1 MFVSVL
7 MILKLFY
14 DVNEQFNEKPSDLW
28 LASRFFCVCAKTQLG
43 KIYNKIVIALRLQF
57 FTLGL
62 LQLHIAFV
70 ASKAVTDQQTDESQV
85 SNVQVAQQR
94 IGDLGYNY
102 APAVGLP
109 VEPQAGYDYPAP
121 AVAAEQVGYPY
132 PAPAI
137 AEHQISH
144 EVIHDDHHHHNEHDP
159 GFWKKKVTWKE
170 GWKKYW
176 VSICEVFRVDHRPDC

>member
-1 MFVSVL
+1 M
-7 MILKLFY
+7 
-14 DVNEQFNEKPSDLW
+14 
-28 LASRFFCVCAKTQLG
+28 ASCRFFFCVQKQLG
-43 KIYNKIVIALRLQF
+43 KIYNEIVIAFRLQF

-70 ASKAVTDQQTDESQV
+70 VSKAVTDQQTDESQV

-94 IGDLGYNY
+94 VGDIGYNY
-102 APAVGLP
+102 APAVEAA
-109 VEPQAGYDYPAP
+109 EPQVGYEYPAP
-121 AVAAEQVGYPY
+121 VA
-132 PAPAI
+132 

-144 EVIHDDHHHHNEHDP
+144 EVIPDDHHHHHNEHDP

-176 VSICEVFRVDHRPDC
+176 VSIGAALQG